1 MYPTGK
7 KQDSHISRHSEYF
20 INSDIIAGDFLFIKR
35 FMPPRLGGKTVI
47 TNTVTAADRLMLK
60 DAGVETLVTTTPC
73 LQGRSFGTNV
83 LEAAIVAA
91 SGSKKALQPE
101 EYEEFIKKYGILPS
115 IEHFQ

>member
-1 MYPTGK
+1 
-7 KQDSHISRHSEYF
+7 
-20 INSDIIAGDFLFIKR
+20 
-35 FMPPRLGGKTVI
+35 MPARLSGKTII
-47 TNTVTAADRLMLK
+47 TNTVTAADRKMLQ
-60 DAGVETLVTTTPC
+60 DAGVKTLITTTPC

-101 EYEEFIKKYGILPS
+101 EYEVFIRKYKIMPS